1 MESAPCGERWANT
14 LRITMPSGIIKGSPT
29 SCCFLRF
36 QDIVARSLCNVASD
50 WVGSCV
56 FTIERLREL
65 AGKSRTMPVRLLSGC
80 AYRNVD
86 ALLTMMIADELT
98 GWPPLISPAWL
109 ADQAIKDRDSDHRR
123 LNSRLKR
130 QAPQINFLAL
140 RGQTGKHVLSLSP
153 VLTRSGHSGTIPVAL
168 ALATSSA
175 LYR

>member
-1 MESAPCGERWANT
+1 MGCYA
-14 LRITMPSGIIKGSPT
+14 
-29 SCCFLRF
+29 
-36 QDIVARSLCNVASD
+36 
-50 WVGSCV
+50 

-80 AYRNVD
+80 ADRNFD

-130 QAPQINFLAL
+130 QAPQINFLTL
-140 RGQTGKHVLSLSP
+140 RSEVTVGP
-153 VLTRSGHSGTIPVAL
+153 RRSQL
-168 ALATSSA
+168 
-175 LYR
+175 